1 MNQSE
6 IGGGMGPG
14 PEPLPENS
22 GPRLVEYDRSTV
34 GQNGSDAEL
43 AAEGIDGHKL
53 ECTGVDKYDMAE
65 QGDVHFETPSEELVR
80 VKAELEAVKAELED
94 ALKKNETFHEVNLKH
109 IGMLTWYKHER
120 EKDNEGVVKIQAY
133 IKGLQDHIAAE
144 EVKLKNVAI
153 AYHNINSMWKSVKA
167 VASRLAELRKSGGI
181 LGPNGN
187 YINSVPLDPGKK
199 PDLVDE
205 KGQNLDGT
213 KRDNIVNRLDGM
225 TRLASAIA
233 HGRVVDK
240 NAQKHKNN

>member
-1 MNQSE
+1 MNETESS
-6 IGGGMGPG
+6 
-14 PEPLPENS
+14 S
-22 GPRLVEYDRSTV
+22 GPKLVETESEADTNSEV
-34 GQNGSDAEL
+34 DSCQP
-43 AAEGIDGHKL
+43 
-53 ECTGVDKYDMAE
+53 DKYDLAE
-65 QGDVHFETPSEELVR
+65 PSEVNSETPSEELVR
-80 VKAELEAVKAELED
+80 VKAELEAVKAELQNSNAELED

-109 IGMLTWYKHER
+109 IGMLTQYKHER

-213 KRDNIVNRLDGM
+213 KRDNIVNKLDAM
-225 TRLASAIA
+225 TRLASAVA
-233 HGRVVDK
+233 HGRVIDK
-240 NAQKHKNN
+240 NSKNSKNN